1 MSIKKVVMKK
11 LRNYSLS
18 IAMGI
23 VSLLSMGTTADAQ
36 KLNSFSVQQAA
47 DYAKQNSVQ
56 VKNALLDILIQKQTN
71 RDITSI
77 ALPQINGNMSVTRNI
92 DIPVQVVPNFISPAT
107 YKVLVDEGV
116 KNGNGQPVTYPAGG
130 FGNLPFQFGTPWN
143 SNIGVTLSQLIFDG
157 QVFIALKARNET
169 ITLQERIAELTEE
182 NIRANVY
189 KVYYQLVNGKTQIEL
204 LDANISRLEKL
215 KHDVQVMYDNGFTER
230 VDIDK
235 LSVQIVNLQTEKLKA
250 NNMISNGYSGLK
262 LLMGMPIQ
270 DSLVLTDKLD
280 EAQIKEGVLEASQFK
295 YSDRKDYQ
303 ISEVTNALNT
313 LNVRRYKL
321 NQIPTFVLVGGY
333 SKQAQRYE
341 FYFFG
346 KGEWFTSSYIGI
358 QMKVP
363 IFNGFA
369 LNARIK
375 KAKLELQKSQNQT
388 EALKINIDNEVE
400 NAKRNF
406 VSAIAAMDYQ
416 KKNMALA
423 EKVYEQTKKKYEI
436 GTGSSSEI
444 NTAQV
449 DLKTAQT
456 NYISALN
463 DAIIAKIDFLKATG
477 KL

>member
-1 MSIKKVVMKK
+1 MSIKTVLMKK
-11 LRNYSLS
+11 VKNYSLV
-18 IAMGI
+18 AL
-23 VSLLSMGTTADAQ
+23 SLLAMINTVEAQ
-36 KLNSFSVQQAA
+36 KIHAFSVQQAA
-47 DYAKQNSVQ
+47 EYAKQNSVQ

-77 ALPQINGNMSVTRNI
+77 ALPQINGAASITRNI
-92 DIPVQVVPNFISPAT
+92 DIPVQVVPDFISAAT

-116 KNGNGQPVTYPAGG
+116 RDGSGQPITFPAGG

-157 QVFIALKARNET
+157 QVFIALKARNGT
-169 ITLQERIAELTEE
+169 ITLQEKIAALTEE
-182 NIRANVY
+182 NIRANVH
-189 KVYYQLVNGKTQIEL
+189 KVYYQLVNGQTQIEL

-215 KHDVQVMYDNGFTER
+215 KRDVTIMFDNGFTER

-262 LLMGMPIQ
+262 VLMGMPVK

-280 EAQIKEGVLEASQFK
+280 DNMVKEGVLEASQFK
-295 YSDRKDYQ
+295 YTDRNDFQ
-303 ISEVTNALNT
+303 IAEVTNSLNT

-321 NQIPTFVLVGGY
+321 NQIPTFALVGGY
-333 SKQAQRYE
+333 SKQAQRE
-341 FYFFG
+341 KFDFFG
-346 KGEWFTSSYIGI
+346 KGDWFTSSYLGI
-358 QMKVP
+358 QMRVP
-363 IFNGFA
+363 IFNGFS
-369 LNARIK
+369 LNAKIK
-375 KAKLELQKSQNQT
+375 KAKLELQKSQNQA
-388 EALKINIDNEVE
+388 EALKINIDNEID

-406 VSAIAAMDYQ
+406 ISAIAAMDFQ

-423 EKVYEQTKKKYEI
+423 EKVYDQTKKKYEI

-444 NTAQV
+444 NAAQV

-456 NYISALN
+456 NYINALN

>member
-1 MSIKKVVMKK
+1 M
-11 LRNYSLS
+11 LL
-18 IAMGI
+18 
-23 VSLLSMGTTADAQ
+23 SLLTSSKLVTAQVETTP
-36 KLNSFSVQQAA
+36 KVNSFSLQQAV
-47 DYAKQNSVQ
+47 DYAKKNSVQ

-77 ALPQINGNMSVTRNI
+77 ALPQINGNMSVTRNLN
-92 DIPVQVVPNFISPAT
+92 IPVQVIPNFIGPAT
-107 YKVLVDEGV
+107 YKVLIDEGV
-116 KNGNGQPVTYPAGG
+116 KNGNGQAVTFPAGG

-143 SNIGVTLSQLIFDG
+143 ANAGVTLSQLVFDG
-157 QVFIALKARNET
+157 QVFIALKARNGT
-169 ITLQERIAELTEE
+169 ITLQERIAALTEE
-182 NIRANVY
+182 NIKANVY
-189 KVYYQLVNGKTQIEL
+189 KVYYQLVTGKIQIEL

-262 LLMGMPIQ
+262 VLMGMPIL
-270 DSLVLTDKLD
+270 DSLILTDKLD
-280 EAQIKEGVLEASQFK
+280 DNQIKEGVLEASQFK
-295 YSDRKDYQ
+295 YSDRNEYQ
-303 ISEVTNALNT
+303 ISEVTNTLNG

-321 NQIPTFVLVGGY
+321 SQIPTFALVGGY
-333 SKQAQRYE
+333 SKQAQRYK
-341 FYFFG
+341 FDFFG
-346 KGEWFTSSYIGI
+346 KGEWFSSSYVGL

-388 EALKINIDNEVE
+388 EALKINIDGEVA
-400 NAKRNF
+400 NAKNNF
-406 VSAIAAMDYQ
+406 INAIAAMDYQ

-423 EKVYEQTKKKYEI
+423 EKVYDQTKKKYEI

-444 NTAQV
+444 NASQV

-456 NYISALN
+456 NYITALY
-463 DAIIAKIDFLKATG
+463 DAIIAKVDFLKATG